1 LEELT
6 MAREASLERQRQWR
20 DRLGR
25 FSRSTLSV
33 SEFCRRERVSVAA
46 FYQWRK
52 KLAVTAG
59 EGQLAAPPL
68 QATFLPVHVTA
79 ARGLQVAFPNG
90 VPLTLPVEDH
100 ALIRL
105 SIEAVAQART
115 TKARTTG
122 EA

>member
-1 LEELT
+1 

-52 KLAVTAG
+52 KLAAAAG
-59 EGQLAAPPL
+59 EDQLAAPPP
-68 QATFLPVHVTA
+68 QATFLPVQLTA
-79 ARGLQVAFPNG
+79 ARGLQVTFPNG
-90 VPLTLPVEDH
+90 VTLTLPVEDH

-115 TKARTTG
+115 TTARTTG